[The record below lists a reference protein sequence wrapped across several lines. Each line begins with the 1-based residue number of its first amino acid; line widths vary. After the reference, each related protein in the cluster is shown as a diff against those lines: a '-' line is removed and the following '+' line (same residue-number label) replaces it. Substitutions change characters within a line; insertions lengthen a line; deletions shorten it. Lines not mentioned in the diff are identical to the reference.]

1 MSTYIKFMSCLMAV
15 FILVISPKAAVSFS
29 LGDLFKGAAKVIQ
42 PEQGLTENE
51 IVNGLKEALE
61 IGTKNAVETVAKL
74 DGYYKDP
81 DIHIPLPESVR
92 EVEKILRVAGY
103 GEKVD
108 ALELSMNRAA
118 ETAAP
123 EAKSIFWNAVQA
135 MTFDDAKRILNG
147 ADDEATKY
155 FREKTGERLT
165 ELFKPIV
172 HDSMGQ
178 VGVTRYFQDLN
189 ATLQTIPFASDMVSF
204 DLDEYVTLKG
214 LDGLFLMLARE
225 EAKIRQ
231 NPAAR
236 VTDLLQKVFGE
247 AK

>member
-1 MSTYIKFMSCLMAV
+1 MSTYMKSVSCLLAV
-15 FILVISPKAAVSFS
+15 FILAISPTTTLSINF
-29 LGDLFKGAAKVIQ
+29 GDLLKEAAKVIQ
-42 PEQGLTENE
+42 PEQGLTGNE
-51 IVNGLKEALE
+51 IVSGLKEALE
-61 IGTKNAVETVAKL
+61 IGTKNAVETVGQL

-81 DIHIPLPESVR
+81 EIRIPLPESVQQA
-92 EVEKILRVAGY
+92 EKILRAAGY

-108 ALELSMNRAA
+108 AFELSMNRAA

-123 EAKSIFWNAVQA
+123 EAKSLFWDAVQA
-135 MTFDDAKRILNG
+135 MTFDDAKRILKG

-155 FREKTGERLT
+155 FREKTEGRLS

-189 ATLQTIPFASDMVSF
+189 ATLQTIPFANTVSF
-204 DLDEYVTLKG
+204 DLDEYVTGQG

-231 NPAAR
+231 NPDAR
-236 VTDLLQKVFGE
+236 VTDLLQKVFG
-247 AK
+247 AD